1 MTTHDPAV
9 MLIPIAVS
17 AIGEGW
23 DAATITVI
31 GAVATAII
39 TTASVAIV
47 KVLAALQEMKLALI
61 KAEQD
66 RASAATKVAEN
77 TSKLSEIGKST
88 DGNLSAMSARL
99 DLALMRID
107 EMQKAAASTA
117 SSSLTTATAKDPIKA
132 DLEKIEKNTAETADN
147 TAKTDTNVQGLV
159 DENKAKA

>member
-1 MTTHDPAV
+1 MTTTDPSA
-9 MLIPIAVS
+9 LAGIILS

-66 RASAATKVAEN
+66 RAAAATKVAEN

-88 DGNLSAMSARL
+88 DGNLSEMSKRL
-99 DLALMRID
+99 DLALARID
-107 EMQKAAASTA
+107 EMQKAAASNSFTQAA
-117 SSSLTTATAKDPIKA
+117 SKDPIKA
-132 DLEKIEKNTAETADN
+132 DLEKIEKNTAETAEN
-147 TAKTDTNVQGLV
+147 TGKTDTNVQGLV
-159 DENKAKA
+159 DDNKAKT

>member
-1 MTTHDPAV
+1 MTTPLAGII
-9 MLIPIAVS
+9 LS

-66 RASAATKVAEN
+66 RAAAATKVAEN

-88 DGNLSAMSARL
+88 DGNLSEMSKRL
-99 DLALMRID
+99 DLALARID
-107 EMQKAAASTA
+107 EMQKAAASNSFSQA
-117 SSSLTTATAKDPIKA
+117 SSKDPIKA
-132 DLEKIEKNTAETADN
+132 DLEKIEKNTAETAEN
-147 TAKTDTNVQGLV
+147 TGKTDTNVQGLV
-159 DENKAKA
+159 DDNKAKT